1 MDKEPL
7 MSYSPT
13 SESPKF
19 LPKSFFKLQQRRI
32 DADRRHYL
40 AVWSIQRVT
49 INIFQLLST
58 FYIRENRS
66 HVDKYAYYLQHFR
79 MGNGLTDFCLT
90 AHIWLKHLWNVDAS
104 IFVQVVL

>member
-1 MDKEPL
+1 MDHFILNNNTWLK
-7 MSYSPT
+7 Y
-13 SESPKF
+13 
-19 LPKSFFKLQQRRI
+19 LPI
-32 DADRRHYL
+32 
-40 AVWSIQRVT
+40 AVY
-49 INIFQLLST
+49 